1 MITDARGLRTA
12 RRSRWLTDLTRQFT
26 QAQVEAIAGALGDT
40 GAGLTGSEI
49 GHLLNVCNIPDLDP
63 ASSKR
68 VRLLAAFAA
77 SQNARGDRG
86 AILAFVRHAMK
97 PERWMRETGRFEP
110 LRANLNR
117 ALAFAGIA
125 CDVAGILSAAEQART
140 IDEAERRARDLRADM
155 VRRGVHADV
164 VACCRPELLA
174 DDYFHAVLEA
184 VKSVGD
190 KLRVRTGLQD
200 DGATLVD
207 RALAGDPPML
217 VVRI

>member
-1 MITDARGLRTA
+1 VAKEPKLQSSSLLATCRHA
-12 RRSRWLTDLTRQFT
+12 
-26 QAQVEAIAGALGDT
+26 EAA
-40 GAGLTGSEI
+40 I
-49 GHLLNVCNIPDLDP
+49 G
-63 ASSKR
+63 R
-68 VRLLAAFAA
+68 VRKQSGPTPQPNKHPSTSRSIFDDRFVE
-77 SQNARGDRG
+77 NRGQP
-86 AILAFVRHAMK
+86 K
-97 PERWMRETGRFEP
+97 PLGELYRKPG
-110 LRANLNR
+110 
-117 ALAFAGIA
+117 
-125 CDVAGILSAAEQART
+125 ART

-217 VVRI
+217 AINQRCTKSEIDEQRRRWCAGRHTAGRRCRKDGGGHHASPSLPG